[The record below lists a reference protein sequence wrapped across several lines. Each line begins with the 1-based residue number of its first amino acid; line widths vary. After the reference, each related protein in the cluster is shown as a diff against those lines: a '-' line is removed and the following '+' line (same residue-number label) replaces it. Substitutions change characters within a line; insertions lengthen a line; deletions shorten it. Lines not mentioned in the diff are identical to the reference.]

1 MKKNVLIEIVIFL
14 TYALFAFSWVA
25 GSMMSKTITADY
37 GVQGVTAATWSTNA
51 ITIAKIIGN
60 LIAAWVMVQLG
71 PKKAFALASLL
82 IIVSVAGVWAGYYPL
97 YVFSR
102 LVMGFGGAFVIVYF
116 GPIVMN
122 YFTPEE
128 RPLVNGINSV
138 AFNTGNLLALLFT
151 GALLSGLGA
160 WRNVILVIGAASLV
174 VLLVWLAVSEDFALG
189 DKNAKQAANQ
199 QTYTLGDGVK
209 DLFNWMLP
217 FCYSGILFAYI
228 AIFALFPLIPS
239 FAVPGKNLSALM
251 ITAGMVG
258 TVVGIIAAKTYPLR
272 IPLIRYCGLIMT
284 VFIAVTILTT
294 NPVIAYCA
302 AFLVGF
308 FMFLPMTAMVTL
320 PQELPGMT
328 PGRVTVVFGMFWSI
342 SYIIETIE
350 MFAASQL
357 ADKTGDPFKAALF
370 VLVCSISAFVASF
383 FLPETGHKPAKPVAA
398 HAHA

>member
-1 MKKNVLIEIVIFL
+1 MKKNTLIEAVIFL

-25 GSMMSKTITADY
+25 GAMLSKSITADF
-37 GVQGVTAATWSTNA
+37 GVQGVTAATWTTNA

-60 LIAAWVMVQLG
+60 LIAAWFLVRLG

-82 IIVSVAGVWAGYYPL
+82 IVASVAGVWAGSYPV
-97 YVFSR
+97 YVLSR

-128 RPLVNGINSV
+128 RPLVNGINSI

-151 GALLSGLGA
+151 GALVSGLGA
-160 WRNVILVIGAASLV
+160 WRNVIMAIAAASLV
-174 VLLVWLAVSEDFALG
+174 VLLVWLAISEDFALG
-189 DKNAKQAANQ
+189 GRNAR
-199 QTYTLGDGVK
+199 QTTGSETYSLGDGIK
-209 DLFNWMLP
+209 DLTNWMLP

-228 AIFALFPLIPS
+228 AVFVLFPLIPG

-251 ITAGMVG
+251 ISAGMVG
-258 TVVGIIAAKTYPLR
+258 TVAGIIAARKYPLR
-272 IPLIRYCGLIMT
+272 IPLIRYSGLIMT
-284 VFIAVTILTT
+284 VFIALMILTT
-294 NPVIAYCA
+294 NQMVAYSA
-302 AFLVGF
+302 AFLAGF
-308 FMFLPMTAMVTL
+308 FMFLPITALMTL

-342 SYIIETIE
+342 SYIIETIW
-350 MFAASQL
+350 MFGASQL
-357 ADKTGDPFKAALF
+357 ADKSGDPFKAALF

-383 FLPETGHKPAKPVAA
+383 FLPETGHKPVPANAA
-398 HAHA
+398 A